1 MHTTHSGVLNR
12 GLPDKPALDEWSGLE
27 VEHLRLKSDARRN
40 STKTFEEFNTDT
52 LETSEV
58 SNINLAAD
66 TDAGLFQDQLRQ
78 RSQNFRK
85 KKEAEIVENFK
96 KDVENIAKEEE
107 SLQSQLLREH
117 KQFLRD
123 NNEMHAKMNDMKES
137 TELNSSRATTTL
149 PTVNLYD
156 FSSNRPV
163 SAVEFRYVEN

>member
-1 MHTTHSGVLNR
+1 MHTTQSGVLNR
-12 GLPDKPALDEWSGLE
+12 GLPDKPALDELSGLE
-27 VEHLRLKSDARRN
+27 VQHVRLRSDARRN

-78 RSQNFRK
+78 LSQNSRK
-85 KKEAEIVENFK
+85 KKEVEIVENFK

-107 SLQSQLLREH
+107 SLQSELLREH

-137 TELNSSRATTTL
+137 TELNSSRATTL

>member
-1 MHTTHSGVLNR
+1 MHTARSGVLNR
-12 GLPDKPALDEWSGLE
+12 GLSDKPALDELSGLE
-27 VEHLRLKSDARRN
+27 VEHVRLKADARRN
-40 STKTFEEFNTDT
+40 STKTFEEFNTDN
-52 LETSEV
+52 LETSEM

-78 RSQNFRK
+78 RSQNSRK
-85 KKEAEIVENFK
+85 KKEVEIVENFK
-96 KDVENIAKEEE
+96 KDAENIPKEEE
-107 SLQSQLLREH
+107 SLQLQLLREH

-123 NNEMHAKMNDMKES
+123 NDEMHAKMNDVKES
-137 TELNSSRATTTL
+137 TELNSSRATTL